1 MRNSFATEI
10 TKLAYK
16 NKKIVLLSGDIGNR
30 LFDNFRKLNKNRFYN
45 CGIAEACMT
54 GIASGIA
61 SSGLLPI
68 TYTITP
74 FNTMRCLEQIKLDIC
89 YPNLPVI
96 IVGTGSGLS
105 YASLGST
112 HHSLEDIAILRSI
125 PNINILCPSDPT
137 EVKQL
142 LRDALKIKKPVYIRL
157 GKKNEPNFS
166 KIKKFGLM
174 HLIFKGKKNC
184 LINVGSILG
193 NVMQASNLMKKKKI
207 SHSVYDLRYI
217 KPIDKTSLKIIF
229 KKYKNIF
236 VIEEHY
242 ENGGAYSTIIEEY
255 NKIKDKRNNIFS
267 IGIKNNFIKYCG
279 DQKNAQKLSGLDPK
293 NILLR
298 IEQNI

>member
-166 KIKKFGLM
+166 KRKKFGLM

-193 NVMQASNLMKKKKI
+193 NVMQASNLMKK
-207 SHSVYDLRYI
+207 L
-217 KPIDKTSLKIIF
+217 
-229 KKYKNIF
+229 
-236 VIEEHY
+236 VIQFM
-242 ENGGAYSTIIEEY
+242 I
-255 NKIKDKRNNIFS
+255 
-267 IGIKNNFIKYCG
+267 
-279 DQKNAQKLSGLDPK
+279 
-293 NILLR
+293 
-298 IEQNI
+298 

>member
-10 TKLAYK
+10 TKLACK

-125 PNINILCPSDPT
+125 PNMNILCPSDPT
-137 EVKQL
+137 EVKKL
-142 LRDALKIKKPVYIRL
+142 LRDAL
-157 GKKNEPNFS
+157 
-166 KIKKFGLM
+166 
-174 HLIFKGKKNC
+174 LITIAGIAASMK
-184 LINVGSILG
+184 NVG
-193 NVMQASNLMKKKKI
+193 
-207 SHSVYDLRYI
+207 
-217 KPIDKTSLKIIF
+217 
-229 KKYKNIF
+229 
-236 VIEEHY
+236 
-242 ENGGAYSTIIEEY
+242 
-255 NKIKDKRNNIFS
+255 
-267 IGIKNNFIKYCG
+267 
-279 DQKNAQKLSGLDPK
+279 
-293 NILLR
+293 
-298 IEQNI
+298 